1 MGKHLSKQFTEQEVI
16 DILERYLALEI
27 GVQEAQDL
35 LKIKRRRFFD
45 LLKNY
50 RQAPDNFT
58 LKSPRA
64 KPPRVLSDVTIDK
77 IEQELQ
83 KEKNLIEDKD
93 IPVRWYN
100 YSYVQTRLIEEH
112 GLDVSLS
119 SVIRYA
125 KKKGFIKTNLL
136 RNRMITKS

>member
-50 RQAPDNFT
+50 RQASDNFT
-58 LKSPRA
+58 LKSPRT
-64 KPPRVLSDVTIDK
+64 KPPRVLSDVAIDK